1 MPAQACY
8 RNLKATDIN
17 KTGMLGKKCLQSAQT
32 SCKLTNTSCF
42 IRPALEVPGN
52 WPCSKPAIRVHAKSV
67 LAATGQKWRSPQ
79 RRLHK
84 SVPGNQGWQY
94 HVHHAEKQS
103 ELAHWT
109 MRKLVPGDRG
119 GENSRLKLVYLHSGD
134 FKVDTQNLTCM
145 HICIF
150 PHLFHTSQSR
160 SSQGSIYSKRNNP
173 ASETV
178 LLICKWNNK
187 AALLAIK
194 ASLRS
199 LIHCQSV
206 PAASILANKSK
217 VMSSRIW

>member
-119 GENSRLKLVYLHSGD
+119 GENSRLK
-134 FKVDTQNLTCM
+134 TCLSPQWR
-145 HICIF
+145 F
-150 PHLFHTSQSR
+150 QSR
-160 SSQGSIYSKRNNP
+160 HTEFDMHAYMYFSTPFSHLTIQELTGVHLLQTKQPCIRNCPTHLQVEQQGSPLGN
-173 ASETV
+173 
-178 LLICKWNNK
+178 
-187 AALLAIK
+187 
-194 ASLRS
+194 
-199 LIHCQSV
+199 
-206 PAASILANKSK
+206 
-217 VMSSRIW
+217 

>member
-1 MPAQACY
+1 MPPQACY

-119 GENSRLKLVYLHSGD
+119 GENSRLK
-134 FKVDTQNLTCM
+134 TCLSPQWRFQSRHTEFDM
-145 HICIF
+145 HYMYF

-187 AALLAIK
+187 AALLAMK

>member
-8 RNLKATDIN
+8 GNLKATDIN

-119 GENSRLKLVYLHSGD
+119 GENSRLK
-134 FKVDTQNLTCM
+134 TCLSPQWRFQSRHTEFDM
-145 HICIF
+145 HAYVF
-150 PHLFHTSQSR
+150 FHTFFTPHNPGAHRGPSTPNETTLHQKLSY
-160 SSQGSIYSKRNNP
+160 SS
-173 ASETV
+173 ASGTTRQPSWQ
-178 LLICKWNNK
+178 LK
-187 AALLAIK
+187 LA
-194 ASLRS
+194 
-199 LIHCQSV
+199 
-206 PAASILANKSK
+206 
-217 VMSSRIW
+217 